1 MDIPPQPSEGE
12 GESGPP
18 RVGQSHFA
26 PKTPQN
32 RDSPRPLQPSESG
45 QETKSCPYCA
55 ERILAVAKKCRYCGE
70 WLDPELRAREAVP
83 DAVDRM
89 LMPVGRPASAIAA
102 GYLGLFSVL
111 PFFGIPAIIVAI
123 IALRKLK
130 RDPGLSGR
138 GRAWFGLVMGILFT
152 LIYVPAILAAFFFA
166 PRH

>member
-12 GESGPP
+12 
-18 RVGQSHFA
+18 
-26 PKTPQN
+26 
-32 RDSPRPLQPSESG
+32 SESV

-70 WLDPELRAREAVP
+70 WLDPELREQAEAP

-111 PFFGIPAIIVAI
+111 PFFGVPAIIVAI

-130 RDPGLSGR
+130 REPELSGR
-138 GRAWFGLVMGILFT
+138 GRAYFGLIMGIIFS
-152 LIYVPAILAAFFFA
+152 LIYIPAFVGLLLFA